1 MDKQFPIILPF
12 SKRLYKGPRSVPWAL
27 VAPHEA
33 QALKNHGGQSLERL
47 AERGGLSLDE
57 LVAVLEDRRWLSMPD
72 EYALQN
78 LQNHL
83 DEFSKLEQEK
93 LEYSDTYKAPTC
105 RQILEFITQE
115 FESAIR
121 EWDTEGKGGQ
131 QTNGAKPEFYGAIRL
146 PSLSGRFR
154 WWAKLMRETLDKN
167 ES

>member
-12 SKRLYKGPRSVPWAL
+12 SKRLDKGPRSVPWAL

-93 LEYSDTYKAPTC
+93 LEYSDTYIPNPSYTSSYGKCTVCGWDVLLTDEHDASYCLKLTLEHERRENK
-105 RQILEFITQE
+105 RQMDKLVDALNRKI
-115 FESAIR
+115 
-121 EWDTEGKGGQ
+121 
-131 QTNGAKPEFYGAIRL
+131 TNGQ
-146 PSLSGRFR
+146 
-154 WWAKLMRETLDKN
+154 
-167 ES
+167 